1 MIAIVMKVN
10 TKKKIIEAAIHEF
23 AAKGYEQATTREILE
38 QAGANVAAI
47 NYYFKGK
54 QGLYVEVLLYIVEI
68 VREQFKDIYPQYL
81 LLKAT
86 MPNPKK
92 SREMLK
98 VCIRK
103 FVELIC
109 SDKFSLDLGMI
120 YIHEYT
126 QASPYFETLSKG
138 LNEIYFPI
146 ATTLLQDA
154 SEGTLTEKEA
164 NLQTVMMFSQIFS
177 VLTRKEVILKTMGWQ
192 DYTKDAIN
200 EILSIIYRNVGIK

>member
-1 MIAIVMKVN
+1 MKKVS
-10 TKKKIIEAAIHEF
+10 TKDKIIAAAIHEF
-23 AAKGYEQATTREILE
+23 AVKGYEQATTRDILE

-54 QGLYVEVLLYIVEI
+54 QGLYVKVLLHIVEI

-98 VCIRK
+98 ICIRK

-109 SDKFSLDLGMI
+109 SDKFSVDLGMI

-146 ATTLLQDA
+146 ATNLIKDA
-154 SEGTLTEKEA
+154 CEGTLSEKEA
-164 NLQTVMMFSQIFS
+164 NLQTVLLFSQIFS

-192 DYTKDAIN
+192 DYNKNAIN
-200 EILSIIYRNVGIK
+200 EILSVIYHNVGIK

>member
-1 MIAIVMKVN
+1 MKKIS
-10 TKKKIIEAAIHEF
+10 TKDKIIEAAIHEF
-23 AAKGYEQATTREILE
+23 AIKGYEQATTRDILE

-54 QGLYVEVLLYIVEI
+54 QGLYVEILLHIVEI
-68 VREQFKDIYPQYL
+68 VREQFKDIYPEYL

-109 SDKFSLDLGMI
+109 SDKFSVDLGMI

-138 LNEIYFPI
+138 LNDIYFPI
-146 ATTLLQDA
+146 ATNLIKDA
-154 SEGTLTEKEA
+154 GEGALSEKEA
-164 NLQTVMMFSQIFS
+164 NLQTVMLFSQIFS

-192 DYTKDAIN
+192 DYTEDAIN
-200 EILSIIYRNVGIK
+200 EILSVIYHNVGIK

>member
-1 MIAIVMKVN
+1 MKIN
-10 TKKKIIEAAIHEF
+10 TREKIIKAAIHEF
-23 AAKGYEQATTREILE
+23 ATKGYEQATTRDILLS
-38 QAGANVAAI
+38 AGANVAAI

-54 QGLYVEVLLYIVEI
+54 KGLYVEILLHIVEI
-68 VREQFKDIYPQYL
+68 VREQFKDLYPEYL

-98 VCIRK
+98 KCIRT

-109 SDKFSLDLGMI
+109 SDKFSVDLGMI

-126 QASPYFETLSKG
+126 QSSPYFETLSKG
-138 LNEIYFPI
+138 LNEIYFPWYR
-146 ATTLLQDA
+146 TLLQDA

-177 VLTRKEVILKTMGWQ
+177 VLTRKEVILKVMDWQ
-192 DYTKDAIN
+192 DYTEDAIN
-200 EILSIIYRNVGIK
+200 EILSIIYRNVGLK

>member
-1 MIAIVMKVN
+1 MKKIS
-10 TKKKIIEAAIHEF
+10 TKDKIIEAAIHEF
-23 AAKGYEQATTREILE
+23 AEKGYEQATTRDILD

-54 QGLYVEVLLYIVEI
+54 QGLYVEILLHIVEI

-86 MPNPKK
+86 MPNPEK
-92 SREMLK
+92 SREILK
-98 VCIRK
+98 ICIRK

-109 SDKFSLDLGMI
+109 SDKFSVDLGMI

-126 QASPYFETLSKG
+126 KASPYFETLSKG

-146 ATTLLQDA
+146 ATTLLKDA

-164 NLQTVMMFSQIFS
+164 NLQTVMLFSQIFS
-177 VLTRKEVILKTMGWQ
+177 VLTRKEVILKTMEWQ
-192 DYTKDAIN
+192 DYNEDAIN

>member
-1 MIAIVMKVN
+1 M
-10 TKKKIIEAAIHEF
+10 
-23 AAKGYEQATTREILE
+23 

-54 QGLYVEVLLYIVEI
+54 KGLYVEILMHIVEI

-81 LLKAT
+81 FLRAT

-98 VCIRK
+98 ICIRK

-109 SDKFSLDLGMI
+109 SGKFSVELGQI
-120 YIHEYT
+120 YIREYT
-126 QASPYFETLSKG
+126 QSSPYFETLSKG
-138 LNEIYFPI
+138 LNEIYFPWF
-146 ATTLLQDA
+146 TSLLKDA
-154 SEGTLTEKEA
+154 SEGSLSKREA

-177 VLTRKEVILKTMGWQ
+177 VLTRKEVILKAMGWQ
-192 DYTKDAIN
+192 DYTQEAVD

>member
-1 MIAIVMKVN
+1 MK
-10 TKKKIIEAAIHEF
+10 TKDKIIEAAIHEF
-23 AAKGYEQATTREILE
+23 AAKGFEQATTRDILE

-54 QGLYVEVLLYIVEI
+54 QGLYVEVLLHIVEI
-68 VREQFKDIYPQYL
+68 VREQFKEVYPQYL

-146 ATTLLQDA
+146 ATNLLQDA
-154 SEGTLTEKEA
+154 SEGMLTEKEA

-200 EILSIIYRNVGIK
+200 EILSIIYRNIGIK

>member
-1 MIAIVMKVN
+1 MKVN
-10 TKKKIIEAAIHEF
+10 TREKIIKAAIHEF
-23 AAKGYEQATTREILE
+23 AIKGYEQATTRDILL

-54 QGLYVEVLLYIVEI
+54 KGLYVEILLHIVEL
-68 VREQFKDIYPQYL
+68 VREQFRDVYPEYM

-98 VCIRK
+98 KCIRK

-109 SDKFSLDLGMI
+109 SDRFSVDLGMI

-138 LNEIYFPI
+138 LDEIYFPWCV
-146 ATTLLQDA
+146 ALLQDA
-154 SEGTLTEKEA
+154 SEGALSEKEA
-164 NLQTVMMFSQIFS
+164 NLQTVMMFSEIFS
-177 VLTRKEVILKTMGWQ
+177 VLTRKEVILKVMGWQ
-192 DYTKDAIN
+192 DYNQEAIN
-200 EILSIIYRNVGIK
+200 EILSIIYRNINIK

>member
-1 MIAIVMKVN
+1 MKVN
-10 TKKKIIEAAIHEF
+10 TREKIIKAAIHEF
-23 AAKGYEQATTREILE
+23 AVKGYEQATTRDILLR
-38 QAGANVAAI
+38 AGANVAAI

-54 QGLYVEVLLYIVEI
+54 KGLYVEILLHIVEL
-68 VREQFKDIYPQYL
+68 VREQFRDVYPEYM

-98 VCIRK
+98 KCIRK

-109 SDKFSLDLGMI
+109 SDKFSVDLGMI

-138 LNEIYFPI
+138 LNEIYFPWCV
-146 ATTLLQDA
+146 ALLQDA
-154 SEGTLTEKEA
+154 SEGALSEKEA
-164 NLQTVMMFSQIFS
+164 NLQTVMMFSEIFS
-177 VLTRKEVILKTMGWQ
+177 VLTRKEVILKVMGWQ
-192 DYTKDAIN
+192 DYNKEAIN
-200 EILSIIYRNVGIK
+200 EILSIIYRNINIK

>member
-1 MIAIVMKVN
+1 MKVN
-10 TKKKIIEAAIHEF
+10 TREKIIKAAIKEF
-23 AAKGYEQATTREILE
+23 AAKGYEQATTRDILL

-54 QGLYVEVLLYIVEI
+54 KGLYVEILLHIVEL
-68 VREQFKDIYPQYL
+68 VREQFRDVFPEYM

-98 VCIRK
+98 KCIRK

-109 SDKFSLDLGMI
+109 SDKFSVDLGLI

-138 LNEIYFPI
+138 LNEIYFPWCV
-146 ATTLLQDA
+146 ALLQDA
-154 SEGTLTEKEA
+154 SEGALSEKEA
-164 NLQTVMMFSQIFS
+164 NLQTVMMFSEIFS
-177 VLTRKEVILKTMGWQ
+177 VLTRKEVILKVMGWQ
-192 DYTKDAIN
+192 DYTEEAIN
-200 EILSIIYRNVGIK
+200 EILSIIYRNIGIK